1 MIKSVQVTNHLGQSI
16 KIVLTEGEPDH
27 GLIITSIDGL
37 GPAKA
42 TINTTDI
49 SMFDGA
55 LYNSARLSMRNI
67 TMSLRFVRSPSI
79 EDARQRTYKYFPIK
93 RNVEIVIETDNH
105 TLSTVGYV
113 ESNEPNIFSK
123 EEGASISLVCPDP
136 YLYSADGWNTTW
148 FYGVTPLFEF
158 EFSNE
163 SVGDLEVHGYL
174 EGVNSNGL
182 AEVIYTASNEKIE
195 VSINEA
201 YQEKKLLEMGKIE
214 DSFEKNI
221 RYEGDVPIGII
232 ISIHALA
239 ETGSIVIANS
249 ETREVMRI
257 DDSKIEDLTGS
268 KITVADDIII
278 NTTRGNKSILLLRE
292 GHYTNILN
300 ALEKGSD
307 WFLLEKGDN
316 IFSYSIENG
325 IETANLMIENRI
337 AYEGV

>member
-55 LYNSARLSMRNI
+55 LYNSARLAMRNI
-67 TMSLRFVRSPSI
+67 TIDLLFVQSPSI

-105 TLSTVGYV
+105 TLGTVGYV
-113 ESNEPNIFSK
+113 ESNEPNIFNK
-123 EEGASISLVCPDP
+123 QEGTSISLVCPDP

-148 FYGVTPLFEF
+148 FYGTIPLFEF

-163 SVGDLEVHGYL
+163 SLTDPLLEI
-174 EGVNSNGL
+174 S
-182 AEVIYTASNEKIE
+182 KIE
-195 VSINEA
+195 EN
-201 YQEKKLLEMGKIE
+201 
-214 DSFEKNI
+214 FEKNI
-221 RYEGDVPIGII
+221 YYEGDVPIGVII
-232 ISIHALA
+232 TIHALE

-249 ETREVMRI
+249 KTREVMRI
-257 DDSKIEDLTGS
+257 DDSKIEELTGS
-268 KITVADDIII
+268 KIKVADDIIV
-278 NTTRGNKSILLLRE
+278 NTTRGNKSIRLLRE

-325 IETANLMIENRI
+325 IETANLTIENRI